1 MAKKFSTLRAKMSA
15 EAQHYA
21 NTLAETMMQEMPLHE
36 SPQIQVS
43 HQYVIAERLH
53 IQQPVITMLE
63 QRTDKKI

>member
-1 MAKKFSTLRAKMSA
+1 MAKKFSTLRTNMSA
-15 EAQHYA
+15 ETQHDA
-21 NTLAETMMQEMPLHE
+21 NTLAETMMQEMSSHE

-53 IQQPVITMLE
+53 IQQPATTMLE